1 MSDQRPAKV
10 RLVASAADQQQP
22 VTAQGGEGGEPDT
35 AAVAAKTE
43 NSAAGMS
50 VIAMALCL
58 VGGAAAGAGIV
69 MMAPQLG
76 LLP

>member
-22 VTAQGGEGGEPDT
+22 VTAQGGEGGEPD
-35 AAVAAKTE
+35 AAAAGAKTE
-43 NSAAGMS
+43 KSAAGMP
-50 VIAMALCL
+50 VLAMALCL
-58 VGGAAAGAGIV
+58 VGGTAAGAGIV